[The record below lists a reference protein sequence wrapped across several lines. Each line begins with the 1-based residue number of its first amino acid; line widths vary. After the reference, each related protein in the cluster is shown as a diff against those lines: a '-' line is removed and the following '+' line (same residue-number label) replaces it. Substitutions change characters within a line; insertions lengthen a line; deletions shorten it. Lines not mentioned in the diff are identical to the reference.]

1 MCGLVRK
8 DLEKEGSMYA
18 ALFVLCLV
26 VFGYLV
32 YVLMKPEKF

>member
-1 MCGLVRK
+1 M
-8 DLEKEGSMYA
+8 
-18 ALFVLCLV
+18 